1 MLFLFSF
8 SSRLDE
14 YFFQKK
20 KGLWVE
26 LVLSFSFPFSC
37 LVKYVDPGSLFFLYS
52 PRLSFSLIEVPL
64 VARGQF
70 LFVLFFTLLFK
81 LSWDSLSPHD
91 LGGGRAS
98 SLYMSSFLLFST
110 KSIFFFLYSVG
121 LGIS

>member
-37 LVKYVDPGSLFFLYS
+37 LVKYVDPGSLFFSLFPSSFVFFNRGPFGCAGAIFVRSLFYS
-52 PRLSFSLIEVPL
+52 IVQIIVGCPLPTWPRG
-64 VARGQF
+64 GQGEF
-70 LFVLFFTLLFK
+70 AVHVFF
-81 LSWDSLSPHD
+81 
-91 LGGGRAS
+91 S
-98 SLYMSSFLLFST
+98 SLLYEVN
-110 KSIFFFLYSVG
+110 FFFLYSVG